1 MLYGSILKTTR
12 HIKGCRQAERRF
24 DGNARDV
31 PPDSCSSWDSKTKTA
46 LKGEDRLGRENV
58 SHSGK
63 GTDRKQQVMR
73 SVVDPLLGCQ
83 RELNSWDVPSQN
95 RTEKTHEKITMQIG
109 FFFVFFFIKR
119 VAFVAVQRETR
130 LIVISEKLPLTK
142 MALSRHTKMNSCPES
157 SLPAHLSVCLSVIRI
172 SVEPFIWSTSLFT
185 GLLLGTQWSACCAI
199 WTCDKCNINTN
210 WIALSWGIR
219 RKQHGD

>member
-109 FFFVFFFIKR
+109 FFFFFSLKELLLWQSKEKPDWLSSAKNYLSQKWHFHGILKWIAAQK
-119 VAFVAVQRETR
+119 VVCL
-130 LIVISEKLPLTK
+130 LIS
-142 MALSRHTKMNSCPES
+142 
-157 SLPAHLSVCLSVIRI
+157 LSVCL
-172 SVEPFIWSTSLFT
+172 LFAY
-185 GLLLGTQWSACCAI
+185 L
-199 WTCDKCNINTN
+199 
-210 WIALSWGIR
+210 
-219 RKQHGD
+219 